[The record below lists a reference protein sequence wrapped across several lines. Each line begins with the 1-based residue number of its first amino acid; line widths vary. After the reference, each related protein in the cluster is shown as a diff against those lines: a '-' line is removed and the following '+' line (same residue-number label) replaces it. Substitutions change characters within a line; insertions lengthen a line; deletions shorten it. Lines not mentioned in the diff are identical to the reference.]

1 MVHIQIVVSA
11 MIDYQP
17 PKIDDL
23 LRLSSELA
31 DQVLKNRADGRSI
44 TDVEAVA
51 LSDAATVL
59 QNYEVPPSHVL
70 TEALRAYDEDRMW
83 DSGNVEQPP
92 KIEAEVIPLP
102 KADALPQRVF
112 SMLGFK

>member
-1 MVHIQIVVSA
+1 MA
-11 MIDYQP
+11 DEP
-17 PKIDDL
+17 LPKIYDL

-31 DQVLKNRADGRSI
+31 DHVLRKRTSGQSI
-44 TDVEAVA
+44 AATEAAA
-51 LSDAATVL
+51 LYDAAAVL
-59 QNYEVPPSHVL
+59 QNYEVPPSNIL
-70 TEALRAYDEDRMW
+70 TDALRAYDEDRTR
-83 DSGNVEQPP
+83 DSGSYEQPA